1 MIEIAWGG
9 DTGSALEHPPSVL
22 HKREALI
29 LLKPFFKIVKSLL
42 WQLNLYHTNQ

>member
-29 LLKPFFKIVKSLL
+29 LLKPFFKNCEVFVIATEFTS
-42 WQLNLYHTNQ
+42 Y